1 MKVKPHNG
9 KVLCKCL
16 NDTKHEATECNVV
29 FQKEELPLYEIID
42 VGDVPIEYGFNV
54 GDVIVSNSTP
64 TRLNLEGTI
73 LWLIDKDN
81 IAGKVEK

>member
-1 MKVKPHNG
+1 
-9 KVLCKCL
+9 
-16 NDTKHEATECNVV
+16 
-29 FQKEELPLYEIID
+29 LYEIID